1 MREYDKISII
11 IPVYNVED
19 YIERTLISLVNQPND
34 NLEIIIVNDGSTDN
48 TQKIVKNIL
57 QSSNKDYIII
67 NQKNRGV
74 SAARNAGIEKS
85 TGKYLYFLDGDDFVG
100 NNFFEN
106 KIRKIEEDNLDALF
120 CGYDIVNEKDKII
133 SFYEDNYSHVKK
145 LISGKKAVYKILR
158 NKINVRIGN
167 IIFKK
172 NIITNNDIRFSE
184 SINYGEDQEFN
195 MMALMECDRIKFI
208 DDTKMYYLKRK
219 NSATDFVSR
228 ERLDV
233 ILVYEDLIE
242 YLKRK
247 HEFAKIQELLHHF
260 NIPKSA
266 MHILVSHYLSEKKVS
281 SNFYSKLKKYIFFY
295 KFKFIFLDV
304 GLFFKIILFKI
315 NPGIIKIIYR
325 RFYKS

>member
-1 MREYDKISII
+1 MDKYDKISII

-57 QSSNKDYIII
+57 ESGDKDFLII
-67 NQKNRGV
+67 NQKNMGV

-85 TGKYLYFLDGDDFVG
+85 TGKYLFFLDGDDFVG

-120 CGYDIVNEKDKII
+120 CGYDIVNEKEKII

-145 LISGKKAVYKILR
+145 IISGKKAAYKILR

-172 NIITNNDIRFSE
+172 KIIINNDIRFSE

-195 MMALMECDRIKFI
+195 MMALIECERITAIK
-208 DDTKMYYLKRK
+208 DSKMYYLKRDD
-219 NSATDFVSR
+219 SATGVISKK
-228 ERLDV
+228 RLDV
-233 ILVYEDLIE
+233 IHVYEDLIE

-247 HEFAKIQELLHHF
+247 QEFAKIQELLLNF

-266 MHILVSHYLSEKKVS
+266 MHILVSHYLSEKKIQKTL
-281 SNFYSKLKKYIFFY
+281 YSKLKNYISFY

-304 GLFFKIILFKI
+304 GLFLKIILFKI